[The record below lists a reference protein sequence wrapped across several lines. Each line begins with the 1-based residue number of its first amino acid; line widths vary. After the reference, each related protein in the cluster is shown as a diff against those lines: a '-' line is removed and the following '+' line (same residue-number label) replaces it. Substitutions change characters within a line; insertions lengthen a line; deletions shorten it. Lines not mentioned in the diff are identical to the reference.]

1 MIKFLTFLRAS
12 AKVSFR
18 VHAVEHVL
26 SAALDRNV
34 VRVVK
39 ARVGD
44 IALLQLE
51 KPIEYDHKYI
61 APICLPPASNHSFDA
76 NSCLVT
82 GLGYVDEEN
91 GICIALN

>member
-1 MIKFLTFLRAS
+1 MIKFATFLRAS
-12 AKVSFR
+12 ATAGFR
-18 VHAVEHVL
+18 VHAVEQVL

-39 ARVGD
+39 SRDED

-82 GLGYVDEEN
+82 GLGSVDEDN
-91 GICIALN
+91 GICIALY